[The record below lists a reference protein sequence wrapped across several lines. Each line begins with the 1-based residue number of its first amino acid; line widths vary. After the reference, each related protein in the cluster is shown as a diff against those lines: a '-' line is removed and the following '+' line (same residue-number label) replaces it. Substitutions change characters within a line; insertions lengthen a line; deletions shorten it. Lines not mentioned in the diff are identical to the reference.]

1 MPANQP
7 NNQVHIA
14 VMLLWA
20 SVALGVMNI
29 ALHGLLNYRA
39 SGQLGATSPLIIS
52 AAFFIF
58 VQARLITRLQSGNAA
73 IRARLAIITALR
85 VFTVVLTLHLYY
97 AIMPALVLLPGIAGA
112 LQVAALGLVFFPPG
126 SAYFARPAAARR

>member
-1 MPANQP
+1 MTNNRP

-14 VMLLWA
+14 VVLLWA

-29 ALHGLLNYRA
+29 ALHGWLNYRA
-39 SGQLGATSPLIIS
+39 TGQLGASSPLILS

-58 VQARLITRLQSGNAA
+58 VQARLITRLHSGNGAV
-73 IRARLAIITALR
+73 RTRLAVITALR
-85 VFTVVLTLHLYY
+85 VLTVLLTLHLYY
-97 AIMPALVLLPGIAGA
+97 AIMPALVLLPGISAV

-126 SAYFARPAAARR
+126 SAYFARPAVARR